1 MHHSQIS
8 PPPQSRLLIR
18 LAIIF
23 GLVPVLFGCA
33 LPNQGPNHWQNN
45 WQSPLSHNHPLAGKI
60 WITSENRYVSPE
72 NLLKRLEGQRHILI
86 GEKHN
91 NPDHHRIQAWIT
103 SRLIDAGERRAMVLE
118 MIRMD
123 QQDTVDQYVKTKPGV
138 SSSAGLGNALKWS
151 TSGWGAWGHYEAIL
165 KPALAKN
172 LPIYGANLGFSKMRA
187 IARSGLPALKLETL
201 KALRL
206 GTDSPPMKA
215 PIMWAME
222 AEIVQA
228 HCGMIKPGRA
238 GNFALIQLVRDASFA
253 HIMEKSAKNMDGTI
267 LIAGAGHVRKD
278 RGVPMH
284 LRRLANTKPNTLPI
298 TIFTIAAIEV
308 AHGLDHPEK
317 YGEIYGA
324 PTPPF
329 DAIWFTPR
337 MSNRNPCDRF
347 KKKN

>member
-1 MHHSQIS
+1 V
-8 PPPQSRLLIR
+8 
-18 LAIIF
+18 IIF
-23 GLVPVLFGCA
+23 GLVPGLFGCA
-33 LPNQGPNHWQNN
+33 LPNHGPNHWQNN
-45 WQSPLSHNHPLAGKI
+45 WQSLLSHNHPLAGKI
-60 WITSENRYVSPE
+60 WITSENRFISPE
-72 NLLKRLEGQRHILI
+72 SLLMRLYGKRHILI

-91 NPDHHRIQAWIT
+91 NPDHHRIQTWIT
-103 SRLIDAGERRAMVLE
+103 SRLINAGERRAMVLE

-123 QQDTVDQYVKTKPGV
+123 QQDTVDQYLKTKPGV
-138 SSSAGLGNALKWS
+138 SLSAGLGKALKWS
-151 TSGWGAWGHYEAIL
+151 KSGWGAWDHYEAIL

-172 LPIYGANLGFSKMRA
+172 LPIYGANIGFSKMRA
-187 IARSGLPALKLETL
+187 IARSGLPALKPETL

-215 PIMWAME
+215 PIMGAME
-222 AEIVQA
+222 AEIIQA

-253 HIMEKSAKNMDGTI
+253 NIMEKGRENTDGTI

-284 LRRLANTKPNTLPI
+284 LRRLANTLPI

-308 AHGLDHPEK
+308 AQGLDHPEK
-317 YGEIYGA
+317 YGEIYGV

-337 MSNRNPCDRF
+337 MSDRNPCDRF
-347 KKKN
+347 KKKK